1 MSLRNIQAEPGYHID
16 RGGQLQSEILRSVG
30 YRHSGR

>member
-16 RGGQLQSEILRSVG
+16 HDGQLQSEILRSVG
-30 YRHSGR
+30 YRQSGT